1 MNKKMS
7 LLLSSL
13 FLFAGITAC
22 SQQSDTALMLPPN
35 EVSNISSQIDNQYLV
50 TAKAIV
56 DSMAKNPSASDQE
69 KLVKDFKV
77 QIKNTNRPTLEN
89 LIKYTVKVLQ
99 STTPA
104 GQDLMKSPL
113 IKLVHEAQTRYLDL
127 HVSSPAHQKS
137 MDIFMI
143 AIEKDSA
150 KQEKLLQKF
159 ESTSFKSYP
168 KMDLKNLISIVK
180 AENSNMDDYLD
191 PNSEIAQRII
201 HVLEK
206 ALNS

>member
-22 SQQSDTALMLPPN
+22 SQQSDTTLILPPN

-99 STTPA
+99 ATTPA

-113 IKLVHEAQTRYLDL
+113 IKLVHEAQTRYLNIY
-127 HVSSPAHQKS
+127 SNSQASQKHL
-137 MDIFMI
+137 DIFMI
-143 AIEKDSA
+143 AIEEDPA
-150 KQEKLLQKF
+150 KQEKMLQKF
-159 ESTSFKSYP
+159 ENTSFKSMP
-168 KMDLKNLISIVK
+168 KMDIKNLISITK
-180 AENSNMDDYLD
+180 GENSNMEDYLD

-201 HVLEK
+201 KVLEK